1 MMKKIV
7 TFLMAFVSIHVCSQE
22 LFTINNGTV
31 VPVKEYSLWHFEDRG
46 EGTHEYHQIDST
58 MITARNGYS
67 YDIRVFQHVKD
78 DPDKEMADTVFS
90 KLEIIPRSPVALSGT
105 TKKADAQ
112 NRKTFV
118 NQGGWLRFNYWTF
131 DPYSDH
137 PRHETGDEAFRYYHL
152 DDDCIALVLRGWRD
166 SVSPADLTLIVLYGD
181 DAKLVY
187 FAEKEITTVSTEEG
201 LVKIGLDAP
210 VHDEN
215 EEDMVSKIAH
225 SRLILGNG
233 TIILNDNYSVTDL

>member
-1 MMKKIV
+1 MKKIIAFFV
-7 TFLMAFVSIHVCSQE
+7 AFVSIHVYAQE
-22 LFTINNGTV
+22 LFSIKNGTV
-31 VPVKEYSLWHFEDRG
+31 VPAKAYSLWHFGDR
-46 EGTHEYHQIDST
+46 EESAHEYHQIDS
-58 MITARNGYS
+58 ITLSARNGYS
-67 YDIRVFQHVKD
+67 YDISVFQHLKD
-78 DPDKEMADTVFS
+78 DPDKEMSDTVFS
-90 KLEIIPRSPVALSGT
+90 KLEIIPHPPVALSGT
-105 TKKADAQ
+105 SGKPDVP

-137 PRHETGDEAFRYYHL
+137 PRRETGDEAFRYYHL

-166 SVSPADLTLIVLYGD
+166 AVSPADLTLIVLYRD

-187 FAEKEITTVSTEEG
+187 FAEKEITTISTEGG

-215 EEDMVSKIAH
+215 EEDMISKIAH

>member
-1 MMKKIV
+1 MKKIIAFFV
-7 TFLMAFVSIHVCSQE
+7 AFVSIHVYAQE
-22 LFTINNGTV
+22 LFSIKNGTV
-31 VPVKEYSLWHFEDRG
+31 VPAKAYSLWHFGDR
-46 EGTHEYHQIDST
+46 EESTHEYHQIGS
-58 MITARNGYS
+58 ITLSARNGYS
-67 YDIRVFQHVKD
+67 YDISVFQHQKD
-78 DPDKEMADTVFS
+78 DPDKEMSDTVFS
-90 KLEIIPRSPVALSGT
+90 KLEIIPHPPVALSETSGQP
-105 TKKADAQ
+105 DVP
-112 NRKTFV
+112 NRRTFV

-137 PRHETGDEAFRYYHL
+137 PRRETGDEAFRYYHL

-166 SVSPADLTLIVLYGD
+166 AVSPADLTLIVLYKD
-181 DAKLVY
+181 EAELVY
-187 FAEKEITTVSTEEG
+187 FAEKEITAVSTEGG

-215 EEDMVSKIAH
+215 EEDMISKIAH